1 MQPADDAQSS
11 SSRSSKNSK
20 NSKNSKTSVN
30 PTTSA
35 RAKGTAAHQRSSR
48 MTFARYHPA

>member
-11 SSRSSKNSK
+11 SSRSSK